1 MRPGGGGGRT
11 RADEVKNE
19 TFFYIHTTIF
29 LISFLSFISLG
40 LVDGRVRDDQS
51 FWVLKVKTISKC
63 VVASLSGSILCVH
76 EARSHS
82 GTLTFHKEVDPKGEI
97 DPRGELGRYL
107 VRWRGRVD
115 DGRRGPENKK
125 KLWVQGLCLGDLRE

>member
-1 MRPGGGGGRT
+1 MDACATT
-11 RADEVKNE
+11 RA
-19 TFFYIHTTIF
+19 
-29 LISFLSFISLG
+29 SG
-40 LVDGRVRDDQS
+40 
-51 FWVLKVKTISKC
+51 VLKVKTISKC